1 MNNKKKGFT
10 LLEILLV
17 IASIGILASIVI
29 VAINPLRQIGK
40 AENASRWGGINTVQ
54 KALDQYYISNGRYPK
69 DIIDDATGLYGEIC
83 DTGKEIEGDSTDCT
97 GKIDLRELVPTYIA
111 EIPRDPKGGGYKAGI
126 NNVNN
131 KISVFADKAVLGEFI
146 IINPIELSLVI
157 NGTNE
162 VGQTLTVTLP
172 TGLNISEESLIWY
185 TVDAGI
191 ETQVGTGISYVVQT
205 ADAGK
210 EIVSKIVIG
219 ENVLASGSITQVNI
233 PSLTTLWAK
242 SAGGSGFDN
251 VSHVTSDNNDNIIIT
266 GYFDS
271 NVMNLGSDING
282 NPINL
287 NNNGNRDIY
296 LSKYNTDGELLW
308 AKSAG
313 GSGFDNVSHVT
324 SDNNDNIIITGYFD
338 SNIMNLGSDING
350 NPINLNNNGSQ
361 DFYISKYN
369 IDGELLW
376 AKSSGETLGEYGISI
391 TSDND
396 NNIIVTGYFSSN
408 PMSLG
413 NDINGNPINLN
424 NNGSQDFFI
433 SKYNIDGELLWA
445 KSAGGNLADYGFS
458 ITSDNG
464 NNIIVAG
471 SFQSNVL
478 NLGNDINGN
487 PINLSNNGSRDTYI
501 SKYNIDGELL
511 WAKSA
516 GGGGFD
522 YMNDMKL
529 DNDNNIIVAGSF
541 QSNVLSLGN
550 DINGNPINLNNNGIQ
565 DFYISKYNIDGE
577 LLWARS
583 AGGNDNDYINN
594 IAIDNDNNI
603 IVTGYFSSNPI
614 NLGNDINGNPINLNN
629 NESEELHISKY
640 NLNGGL
646 LYSKKSLIQNGNDFG
661 SLVMIDDYDNLII
674 SGYFI
679 SNLMSLG
686 NDINGNLVSL
696 STNGSYDIFILKFT
710 Q

>member
-1 MNNKKKGFT
+1 
-10 LLEILLV
+10 
-17 IASIGILASIVI
+17 
-29 VAINPLRQIGK
+29 
-40 AENASRWGGINTVQ
+40 
-54 KALDQYYISNGRYPK
+54 
-69 DIIDDATGLYGEIC
+69 
-83 DTGKEIEGDSTDCT
+83 
-97 GKIDLRELVPTYIA
+97 
-111 EIPRDPKGGGYKAGI
+111 
-126 NNVNN
+126 
-131 KISVFADKAVLGEFI
+131 
-146 IINPIELSLVI
+146 
-157 NGTNE
+157 
-162 VGQTLTVTLP
+162 
-172 TGLNISEESLIWY
+172 
-185 TVDAGI
+185 
-191 ETQVGTGISYVVQT
+191 
-205 ADAGK
+205 
-210 EIVSKIVIG
+210 
-219 ENVLASGSITQVNI
+219 
-233 PSLTTLWAK
+233 
-242 SAGGSGFDN
+242 
-251 VSHVTSDNNDNIIIT
+251 
-266 GYFDS
+266 
-271 NVMNLGSDING
+271 
-282 NPINL
+282 
-287 NNNGNRDIY
+287 
-296 LSKYNTDGELLW
+296 
-308 AKSAG
+308 
-313 GSGFDNVSHVT
+313 
-324 SDNNDNIIITGYFD
+324 
-338 SNIMNLGSDING
+338 MNLGSDING